1 MADGP
6 LNGARQANG
15 VSPAGG
21 VLRIGGRLFPLGAR
35 TYVMGIINVTPDS
48 FSDGGLCLDPDRAAQ
63 RARELVAQGADLLD
77 LGAESTR
84 PGSEP
89 VDAATELARL
99 LPALRAVRRAV
110 DVPISVDTY
119 KARVAEAALREGA
132 DLINDISG
140 LSADPDM
147 APLAAAAGV
156 PVILMHRRPFDDPY
170 PGDVWEDVL
179 DGLGRSIARAEAAG
193 VPRRNLIV
201 DPGFGFGKTDRQNFQ
216 LVREL
221 SRLKVFGLPTLLG
234 PSRKSTLGRL
244 LDLPV
249 DQREEATGAV
259 TALAVAQGVDFVRVH
274 DVRAAVRVVRTA
286 DAVMRGVGE
295 PGAP

>member
-1 MADGP
+1 
-6 LNGARQANG
+6 
-15 VSPAGG
+15 
-21 VLRIGGRLFPLGAR
+21 
-35 TYVMGIINVTPDS
+35 MGIINVTPDS

>member
-1 MADGP
+1 
-6 LNGARQANG
+6 
-15 VSPAGG
+15 

>member
-1 MADGP
+1 MTET
-6 LNGARQANG
+6 LQ
-15 VSPAGG
+15 
-21 VLRIGGRLFPLGAR
+21 IGGRRFPLGAR

-48 FSDGGLCLDPDRAAQ
+48 FSDGGLCLDPDRAAE
-63 RARELVAQGADLLD
+63 RARRLVAQGADLLD

-84 PGSEP
+84 PGSRQ
-89 VDAATELARL
+89 VDAATEQARL
-99 LPALRAVRRAV
+99 LPALKAVRQAV

-119 KARVAEAALREGA
+119 KAEVAAAALRAGA

-140 LSADPDM
+140 LKADPDM
-147 APLAAAAGV
+147 ASVAAGAGV

-179 DGLGRSIARAEAAG
+179 RGLSDSIALAEAAG
-193 VPRRNLIV
+193 VARHRLIV
-201 DPGFGFGKTDRQNFQ
+201 DPGFGFGKTDPQNLQ

-221 SRLKVFGLPTLLG
+221 SRLRVFNLPTLLG

-249 DQREEATGAV
+249 DEREEATGAV

-274 DVRAAVRVVRTA
+274 DVAAAVRVVRTA
-286 DAVMRGVGE
+286 DAVVRGVGV
-295 PGAP
+295 PGAW

>member
-1 MADGP
+1 VTRA
-6 LNGARQANG
+6 LE
-15 VSPAGG
+15 
-21 VLRIGGRLFPLGAR
+21 IGGRAFVLGTR

-48 FSDGGLCLDPDRAAQ
+48 FSDGGLCLDPDRAAEW
-63 RARELVAQGADLLD
+63 ARQLVAQGADLLD

-84 PGSEP
+84 PGSRP
-89 VDAATELARL
+89 VDAATEQARL
-99 LPALRAVRRAV
+99 LPALTAVRKVV
-110 DVPISVDTY
+110 DVPLSVDTY
-119 KARVAEAALREGA
+119 KAEVAAAALRAGA

-140 LSADPDM
+140 LTADPAM

-170 PGDVWEDVL
+170 PGDVWDDVL
-179 DGLGRSIARAEAAG
+179 RGLRRSIALAEAAG
-193 VPRRNLIV
+193 VSRDRLIV
-201 DPGFGFGKTDRQNFQ
+201 DPGFGFGKTDAQNLQ

-221 SRLKVFGLPTLLG
+221 SRLRELGLPTLLG

-249 DQREEATGAV
+249 TEREEATAAV

-274 DVRAAVRVVRTA
+274 DVAAATRVVRTA
-286 DAVMRGVGE
+286 DAVVRGVAV